1 MKKTDLAV
9 ESARLAAGIPGVR
22 SVSRNIGGVKI
33 TDIKIPP
40 EAHTHISRPA
50 GRYITLEGDPSGS
63 ALPALLKRAI
73 EQLLPPGGLILAA
86 GLGNPDI
93 TRDSLGALT
102 IRRLI
107 PRRGSRYT
115 LAAVETDVAARTGI
129 ETVRMIRAI
138 AAELN
143 AACVLAVDSLC
154 CNDPARLCRTVQLT
168 TAGITPGS
176 GAAASRKELSRKTAG
191 VPVIAAGVPT
201 AALLSSVTGNPEHKR
216 FLAAPTDE
224 DIEAQLWSE
233 CISSAINSIINQR
246 NI

>member
-1 MKKTDLAV
+1 MKKTDLAI
-9 ESARLAAGIPGVR
+9 ESAKIAAGMPGLR

-40 EAHTHISRPA
+40 EAGAHLSRPA

-63 ALPALLKRAI
+63 ALPALLKRAL
-73 EQLLPPGGLILAA
+73 EQLLPPSGLILAA

-102 IRRLI
+102 VRRLI
-107 PRRGSRYT
+107 PRKGSRYT

-129 ETVRMIRAI
+129 ETVRMVRSI
-138 AAELN
+138 AHELN
-143 AACVLAVDSLC
+143 AICVLAVDALC
-154 CNDPARLCRTVQLT
+154 CNKPSRLCRTVQLT

-176 GAAASRKELSRKTAG
+176 GAAAPRKELSARTVG

-201 AALLSSVTGNPEHKR
+201 AALLSSVTGISEHKKY
-216 FLAAPTDE
+216 LAAPTDE
-224 DIEAQLWSE
+224 DIEAKLWSD
-233 CISSAINSIINQR
+233 CIATAINAIIK
-246 NI
+246 